1 MTDLIIFGIGCLL
14 SLVIHIIVFLY
25 VNYYLTK
32 YGLRVIVDKIT
43 IIEFLILTGCSYFGL
58 IGIVLLYY
66 DMFIYIY
73 KRNKIIKQVKYKR
86 PFLNK

>member
-1 MTDLIIFGIGCLL
+1 MTNLTIFGIGCVL
-14 SLVIHIIVFLY
+14 SLVIHITVFLY

-43 IIEFLILTGCSYFGL
+43 IIKFLILTVCNYLGI
-58 IGIVLLYY
+58 IGIIVIYY
-66 DMFIYIY
+66 DQLIYIHE
-73 KRNKIIKQVKYKR
+73 RNKISKHVKYKR